1 MAQRVY
7 MPVFGS
13 GLGHASRMLLIARS
27 LEKDGIEVKF
37 SSSFEAVDYLK
48 NSGFRCNSVP
58 LVDIKWDEKGEVS
71 ILDTLM
77 EALPA
82 LKNFTQQL
90 TLEIDHMRSFSPNL
104 VVSDSRL
111 SAVLAAKLLEL
122 PSLIIL
128 NQLRILLPGKEKR
141 PKSFL
146 EDASAELLGKL
157 WSFCENIIL
166 PDLPPPYTIS
176 ERNLLGV
183 RSTKKKVRYVGFMV
197 PRPTI
202 PEGVLEKI
210 TKELNIDKGKPTV
223 FAQISGP
230 AMTKKGVLEA
240 LLGTAS
246 RYGEKYN
253 LILSEGSPGGN
264 TEPIRFRGGW
274 YYEWCPVKD
283 ELFALADVIITRG
296 GHSTIAQS
304 ILFGKPMILIPII
317 NHSEQTSNAR
327 KVSKLGIGVSMDQ
340 RHLTPENLEESVSLM
355 VEDGY
360 KKKAERL
367 RSIARNFDGVENTVK
382 IAKDYL

>member
-1 MAQRVY
+1 

-37 SSSFEAVDYLK
+37 SSSFEAVNYLK
-48 NSGFRCNSVP
+48 NSRFRCNSVP
-58 LVDIKWDEKGEVS
+58 LVDVKWDEKGRVS
-71 ILDTLM
+71 IVRTLIQV
-77 EALPA
+77 LPA
-82 LKNFTQQL
+82 LKNFIQQL
-90 TLEIDHMRSFSPNL
+90 TLEIDNMKSFSPNL

-111 SAVLAAKLLEL
+111 SSVLAAKLLKL

-128 NQLRILLPGKEKR
+128 NQLKILLPGRENR
-141 PKSFL
+141 LKSFM
-146 EDASAELLGKL
+146 EDASAELLGKF
-157 WSFCENIIL
+157 WSFCDNIIL

-176 ERNLLGV
+176 ERNLFGV

-202 PEGVLEKI
+202 PEDVLEKI
-210 TKELNIDKGKPTV
+210 ARELNIDKRKPTL

-230 AMTKKGVLEA
+230 AITKKGVLEV
-240 LLGTAS
+240 LRGIAS
-246 RYGEKYN
+246 RHSEKYN
-253 LILSEGSPGGN
+253 LIVSEGLPGGN
-264 TEPIRFRGGW
+264 TEPTRFRGGW

-283 ELFALADVIITRG
+283 ELFALTDVIIARG

-317 NHSEQTSNAR
+317 NHSEQMSNAR

-340 RHLTPENLEESVSLM
+340 RHLTPENLEESVSM
-355 VEDGY
+355 IVEDGY
-360 KKKAERL
+360 KRKVERL
-367 RSIARNFDGVENTVK
+367 RDIARNFDGVGNTVN
-382 IAKDYL
+382 IAKTYLS